1 ILSWLPLGLFSA
13 LLRLFGTAA
22 KAWLFVGIAA
32 TLILIGAGVG
42 RLFARA
48 AGDSPRLAWR
58 TGLRF
63 GAVTLAALAIFMVW
77 AVDLRVGSVLTYTR
91 LAEVL
96 LCLALAALAFGLALP
111 LSLWLLRDL
120 AAP

>member
-1 ILSWLPLGLFSA
+1 MATSTALPNMTGSGRDDAPRSTWLGPVAGAFAAVVGLAVVVVRKETTGVVSLLDALAEVILSWLPLGLFSA

-48 AGDSPRLAWR
+48 AGD
-58 TGLRF
+58 
-63 GAVTLAALAIFMVW
+63 
-77 AVDLRVGSVLTYTR
+77 
-91 LAEVL
+91 
-96 LCLALAALAFGLALP
+96 
-111 LSLWLLRDL
+111 
-120 AAP
+120 